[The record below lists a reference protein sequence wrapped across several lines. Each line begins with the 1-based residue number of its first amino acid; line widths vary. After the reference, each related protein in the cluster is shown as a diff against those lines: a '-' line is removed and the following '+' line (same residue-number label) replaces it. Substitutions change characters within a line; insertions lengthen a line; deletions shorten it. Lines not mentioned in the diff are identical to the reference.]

1 METLMT
7 RFLLRLAVLTT
18 LLAFTGGC
26 SNFVLGVIQSFG
38 TPGGAKISTI
48 AGNGT
53 AGFSGDN
60 GPATS
65 AELYQ
70 PYDVSVDTSGN
81 LYIADCNNSLIRMV
95 NTNGIITTV
104 TAASG
109 LFNPEAAVVDS
120 AGNLYICDTG
130 NQQIEEVT
138 GTTITPLVGVAES
151 HGDNN
156 PLTAPVLGTSVQLNY
171 PSDIAVDSGNNLYIV
186 DSQNSRILKLAH
198 GTGMVSLVA
207 GNGSGNSGYNG
218 DNGPAISAHLNYPTA
233 VAFDA
238 WGNLYIADG
247 LNFVIRKVDTTG
259 TISTIAG
266 NGVNGDSGD
275 GGPALSAE
283 IEQPYGIAVDASG
296 NIYVSQ
302 LNSVVRKIDTNR
314 NISTVAG
321 NAHLGVGY
329 GGDGNN
335 ATAALLDEPWGL
347 AIDLSGNLLIADR
360 INNRIRRVAL
370 GQ

>member
-38 TPGGAKISTI
+38 APGGAKISTI

-81 LYIADCNNSLIRMV
+81 LYIADCNNSRIRMV
-95 NTNGIITTV
+95 NTSGIMTTV
-104 TAASG
+104 AAASG
-109 LFNPEAAVVDS
+109 LFNPQAVAVDS
-120 AGNLYICDTG
+120 GNIYICDTG
-130 NQQIEEVT
+130 SQQIKEIPGSPNV
-138 GTTITPLVGVAES
+138 LVGTGS
-151 HGDNN
+151 YGNN
-156 PLTAPVLGTSVQLNY
+156 NLTAPLPAPGPTVELDY
-171 PSDIAVDSGNNLYIV
+171 PNDIVVNSHNLYIA
-186 DSQNSRILKLAH
+186 DTGNSRILEFLA
-198 GTGMVSLVA
+198 GTVSLVA
-207 GNGSGNSGYNG
+207 GNAAGIPGYSGDS
-218 DNGPAISAHLNYPTA
+218 GPATSAHLNYPGA
-233 VAFDA
+233 IAFDTS
-238 WGNLYIADG
+238 GNLYIADG

-302 LNSVVRKIDTNR
+302 LNSVVRKIDTNG